1 MEDSYDRKDQ
11 YYYGS
16 YDIEEVVWIWE
27 DHGNFSH
34 ETSFN
39 TASLPWGYNYF
50 TVYSKDSYGIWANHD
65 YISCDSCQITLK
77 IWPQGGEE
85 DNPSTEWFADEEW
98 DTMDLDSNGQDDSI
112 IFHYDPDTDTE
123 QIDVDVFVLIDKD
136 GSYYDQTFKSYV
148 IYGEEDDWFDLTWT
162 ATESGHYTFTVYLY
176 DDNGNLE
183 DIFDAY
189 NVYLDGYDEDSG
201 IDHDEWFGNWEIV
214 PWDRDLDGN
223 DDTVYIG
230 YDPHSSNLNGTGVDV
245 IIFVHDSGGRLID
258 GVLVNHYIYGE
269 ELDWFTGN
277 WSASS
282 NGQYTF
288 SAYLYDSE
296 GHLEDTFESA
306 LHLNEYDGPGG
317 FEGPE
322 TDEWFEDWD
331 WHTEDR
337 DKDGLN
343 ETIVIS
349 YDPDT
354 EAALAFVQVEIIS
367 AFFNGN
373 ISSIDAIHGIYGTEE
388 DQFSQFWVSREAGLY
403 TFTVRMYD
411 SRSNLEDSFEISG
424 VYLDAAGGP
433 LPLEV
438 TSLSSPSGDE
448 GVQLEFEGHAL
459 DPNGFFEEDEILFT
473 WDFGDGSEAASGY
486 GLTEVNHT
494 YGDND
499 LYVLTLTVST
509 ENLTTNCSKFIYV
522 DNVPPVINSV
532 DYADGN
538 EGEDVTFA
546 ADAVD
551 VEADSLTYRWDFG
564 DGTTSTG
571 RNTSHAFGDN
581 GNYTVELMVFDD
593 DDDYNSTTFTVTIAN
608 LPPVVSFE
616 EADLTF
622 DELKVTM
629 YVGVSDVPAD
639 EITVTWYFGDNTS
652 ATGETVEHTYAKA
665 GTYDAEVCASD
676 EDGGETCQQF
686 TVTVKE
692 DAKQNSITIPPT
704 VVIATAGAVAVVVVA
719 TASSKGYLAALLA
732 FIKRKFF

>member
-1 MEDSYDRKDQ
+1 M
-11 YYYGS
+11 
-16 YDIEEVVWIWE
+16 
-27 DHGNFSH
+27 
-34 ETSFN
+34 
-39 TASLPWGYNYF
+39 
-50 TVYSKDSYGIWANHD
+50 
-65 YISCDSCQITLK
+65 
-77 IWPQGGEE
+77 
-85 DNPSTEWFADEEW
+85 
-98 DTMDLDSNGQDDSI
+98 
-112 IFHYDPDTDTE
+112 
-123 QIDVDVFVLIDKD
+123 
-136 GSYYDQTFKSYV
+136 
-148 IYGEEDDWFDLTWT
+148 
-162 ATESGHYTFTVYLY
+162 
-176 DDNGNLE
+176 
-183 DIFDAY
+183 
-189 NVYLDGYDEDSG
+189 
-201 IDHDEWFGNWEIV
+201 
-214 PWDRDLDGN
+214 
-223 DDTVYIG
+223 
-230 YDPHSSNLNGTGVDV
+230 
-245 IIFVHDSGGRLID
+245 
-258 GVLVNHYIYGE
+258 
-269 ELDWFTGN
+269 
-277 WSASS
+277 
-282 NGQYTF
+282 
-288 SAYLYDSE
+288 
-296 GHLEDTFESA
+296 
-306 LHLNEYDGPGG
+306 
-317 FEGPE
+317 
-322 TDEWFEDWD
+322 
-331 WHTEDR
+331 
-337 DKDGLN
+337 
-343 ETIVIS
+343 
-349 YDPDT
+349 
-354 EAALAFVQVEIIS
+354 
-367 AFFNGN
+367 
-373 ISSIDAIHGIYGTEE
+373 
-388 DQFSQFWVSREAGLY
+388 
-403 TFTVRMYD
+403 
-411 SRSNLEDSFEISG
+411 
-424 VYLDAAGGP
+424 
-433 LPLEV
+433 
-438 TSLSSPSGDE
+438 
-448 GVQLEFEGHAL
+448 QLEFEGHAL

-499 LYVLTLTVST
+499 LYVLTLTVSI
-509 ENLTTNCSKFIYV
+509 ENLTTNRSKFIYV
-522 DNVPPVINSV
+522 NNVPPVISSV

-538 EGEDVTFA
+538 EGEAVTFA